1 MPMARSKMP
10 KTPYIV
16 QLFGLENALLQAI
29 FVLWISLLLGLIV
42 LSSVNV
48 LKSPITVIMAYACVT
63 LLLTLFTSFQASCLS
78 KGGCHK
84 TALLTV
90 VFGNIALVGS
100 ALALH

>member
-1 MPMARSKMP
+1 MARSRMP

-48 LKSPITVIMAYACVT
+48 LKSPITVILVYAFVT

-78 KGGCHK
+78 TGGCHK

-90 VFGNIALVGS
+90 VLGNIALVSS